1 MAQSQ
6 IGFID
11 FIVEPTFSV
20 LTDVAEKSVQPLT
33 DDDSKSKSQ
42 PSFQWRQPS
51 LDVDVGDPNPD
62 VVSFRSTW
70 TKYIQENKQKWKERA
85 ASGIT
90 NQMSIDELSP
100 CEEEAPSS
108 PAEDE
113 HNQNG
118 NLD

>member
-1 MAQSQ
+1 M
-6 IGFID
+6 
-11 FIVEPTFSV
+11 

-85 ASGIT
+85 ASGGCRYVCMRVNI
-90 NQMSIDELSP
+90 LSR
-100 CEEEAPSS
+100 
-108 PAEDE
+108 PAE
-113 HNQNG
+113 QQQPPVC
-118 NLD
+118 

>member
-1 MAQSQ
+1 M
-6 IGFID
+6 GGCF
-11 FIVEPTFSV
+11 
-20 LTDVAEKSVQPLT
+20 
-33 DDDSKSKSQ
+33 
-42 PSFQWRQPS
+42 SFQWRQPS
-51 LDVDVGDPNPD
+51 LDVEVGDPNPD

-85 ASGIT
+85 ASGVT

-100 CEEEAPSS
+100 CEEEALPS